1 MYLLPPMCMPC
12 VMQGTGHLRGGA
24 LQRSSTSVVALDE
37 LNTERDSSIPLD
49 DVSSHG
55 PDSDDEAI
63 FADFQATQLGGSSG
77 GGSAPSSGGNQAG
90 SSSSSSA
97 SQHKSSSKPGGRLVA
112 ALRGRSSS
120 KQHLQQPAQHAD
132 TAGLPPSRISAPSG
146 HSNGAHTGAGVYMQ
160 RSRSTS
166 FRSTSAPGHRQ
177 ELSDGGAGPGVVP
190 GVAVARIQG
199 SWLSHLNIDNQ
210 R

>member
-1 MYLLPPMCMPC
+1 MCF
-12 VMQGTGHLRGGA
+12 MQGTGHLRGGA

-37 LNTERDSSIPLD
+37 LNTDRDSIQLD

-77 GGSAPSSGGNQAG
+77 GGSAPSSVCDQAG
-90 SSSSSSA
+90 SSSGA

-120 KQHLQQPAQHAD
+120 QHLQQPPQHAEA
-132 TAGLPPSRISAPSG
+132 AGLPPSRISAPSG
-146 HSNGAHTGAGVYMQ
+146 HSNGAHARAGVYMQ